1 MLAQCSSP
9 SYTVYYN
16 KMMPL
21 QQLVAMIDRK
31 EEFPMRVFVTGASGY
46 VGSAIVRELIEAG
59 HQVLGLARSDAA
71 AASLASAGAEV
82 HRGSLDDL
90 DSLRS
95 GAAATGGVIHTA
107 YIHDFSAFEN
117 AAQTDLLAV
126 ETIGAVL
133 EGSGKPFVITSGT
146 LMLTYLLPPGRLGT
160 EENVAAAESVIP
172 RIASENAAIALAER
186 GVRSSV
192 VRLPPSVHGEG
203 DHGFVPTLIALA
215 RGKGV
220 SAYPGDGSNHWPSVH
235 RLDAAHLFRLAL
247 ESAKAGSVL
256 HAVADEGIPVREIA
270 GVIGRRLD
278 VPVVSVPV
286 KEAGEH
292 LGFLGNFFSLDSPAS
307 STLTQQRLG
316 WHPVQSGLLA
326 DLDGDYYFTN
336 EAWSKYH

>member
-1 MLAQCSSP
+1 
-9 SYTVYYN
+9 
-16 KMMPL
+16 
-21 QQLVAMIDRK
+21 
-31 EEFPMRVFVTGASGY
+31 MRVFVTGATGFI
-46 VGSAIVRELIEAG
+46 GSAIVRELIEAG

-71 AASLASAGAEV
+71 AAKVASSGAEA

-95 GAAATGGVIHTA
+95 GAIASDGVIHTA
-107 YIHDFSAFEN
+107 FVHDFSNLAR
-117 AAQTDLLAV
+117 AAETDLRAI

-146 LMLTYLLPPGRLGT
+146 LMLSFWLPPGHLGT
-160 EENVAAAESVIP
+160 EENVADAGSVAP

-203 DHGFVPTLIALA
+203 DHGFVPTLITVA
-215 RGKGV
+215 RSKGV
-220 SAYPGDGSNHWPSVH
+220 SAYPGGGSNRWPAVH

-247 ESAKAGSVL
+247 EKALAGSVL
-256 HAVADEGIPVREIA
+256 HAVAEEGMPVREIA
-270 GVIGRRLD
+270 GVIGRRLE

-286 KEAGEH
+286 GEAGEH
-292 LGFLGNFFSLDSPAS
+292 FGFLGNFFSMDSPAS

-316 WHPVQSGLLA
+316 WHPVQPALLA
-326 DLDGDYYFTN
+326 DLDQDYYFTN
-336 EAWSKYH
+336 EAWSRYR